1 MNILKVYRKQCK
13 IFLAQ
18 TALHLEGIHL
28 DDVQTQ
34 DLLDRQTHRCFEVDE
49 DDAIVMRNIVDTLD
63 YLEKL
68 DISNLSIDTKLYI
81 KLNELLAKEQAL
93 FVGRFR
99 NRPTA
104 IGCIP
109 DDIPVYDES
118 LIKNEVERLSNI
130 NEANYHSVVP
140 ECFCNLSLMQPFFDG
155 NKRSTAFLCNVAL
168 IKKNLGVF
176 SISYEKLGE
185 FNSLLRD
192 YYTGENKNILDFIGK
207 ELIITTKQ
215 LNDENCNKNNAETNA
230 FLGNDNGQHFS

>member
-1 MNILKVYRKQCK
+1 MCSKQCK

-18 TALHLEGIHL
+18 TALHLEDIHL
-28 DDVQTQ
+28 DDIQIQ
-34 DLLDRQTHRCFEVDE
+34 HLLDRQTHQCFEIDE
-49 DDAIVMRNIVDTLD
+49 DDAIVMRNIVDALD

-68 DISNLSIDTKLYI
+68 DLNSLLIDTKLYI

-93 FVGRFR
+93 FIGRFR
-99 NRPTA
+99 DRPTA

-130 NEANYHSVVP
+130 NEASYHSVVP
-140 ECFCNLSLMQPFFDG
+140 ECFCKLSLMQPFFDG

-176 SISYEKLGE
+176 SISYEKLDE

-215 LNDENCNKNNAETNA
+215 LNDESCNKNNAEINT
-230 FLGNDNGQHFS
+230 FLGDDNGPRFL